1 MALAA
6 LFVSAGQAQGASESP
21 PQEEAASAPA
31 PQTRQAEREERVAA
45 RKAEREA
52 ARSARKAER
61 EAEKRA
67 AREREETKRAA
78 ARQRTGAKGVQ
89 NNSRPRSRGDVEFSC
104 TGVTWKFTNFPAG
117 SNTVAQVVRLY
128 VNESAGSPEETIT
141 IPGSFTF
148 SGPSGETTT
157 PFQAPAGVY
166 KVDAWAKWTEPKGS
180 FDILGKLACSP
191 KPAMAVEK
199 LQKIAVST
207 EPYTSAPVTG
217 LIGETVDYEIVV
229 KNTGNVPLTIT
240 SADIV
245 DPHCGAISGGPSP
258 QPLDMGKSTTFT
270 CTHVLTEAGS
280 YANTAE
286 VSGVPPAG
294 PPIGVTSNT
303 VVVEVPPPPDL
314 PQPGLSVEKLQEI
327 VGGTGT
333 YTTSPVTGQV
343 GQIVQYEIVVH
354 NTGNVSLQL
363 SSFSDPQCDPG
374 TVSGGPGGAALPVG
388 GSTTYTCTH
397 LLDAA
402 DQSAGSYSNTVT
414 VTGDPPAGEGAPVT
428 QGSNT
433 VVVEVPGS
441 STPGANTPGTNTPGT
456 STTGGGSSGVLS
468 SKFSEPSKSGVLA
481 FSSSVPKL
489 TGPQGCVR
497 HDFHVSIKSKGVA
510 SVTFSL
516 DKRKLRTLTA
526 KNARKG
532 LLTLEI
538 DPAKLKV
545 GPHKLVAK
553 ITMAATSTTKVT
565 VASRS
570 VTVLRCRA
578 AVLTPKFTG

>member
-6 LFVSAGQAQGASESP
+6 LFASAGQAQGASESA
-21 PQEEAASAPA
+21 PQEEATSAPV

-52 ARSARKAER
+52 ALAARRAER

-67 AREREETKRAA
+67 AREREEANRA
-78 ARQRTGAKGVQ
+78 ARQRTGSRGVQ
-89 NNSRPRSRGDVEFSC
+89 NNSRPRARGDVEFSC
-104 TGVTWKFTNFPAG
+104 TGVTWKFKNFPAG
-117 SNTVAQVVRLY
+117 SDTVAQVVRLY
-128 VNESAGSPEETIT
+128 VNESAGSPQETIT

-148 SGPSGETTT
+148 PGPSGETTT

-180 FDILGKLACSP
+180 FDILGKLACAP
-191 KPAMAVEK
+191 EPAMAVEK

-207 EPYTSAPVTG
+207 APYTSAPVTG

-229 KNTGNVPLTIT
+229 KNTGNIPLTIT
-240 SADIV
+240 SADVV

-270 CTHVLTEAGS
+270 CTHVLTESGS
-280 YANTAE
+280 YTNTAN
-286 VSGVPPAG
+286 VSGAPPAG
-294 PPIGVTSNT
+294 PPIGARTNT

-314 PQPGLSVEKLQEI
+314 PQPALSVEKLQEI

-343 GQIVQYEIVVH
+343 GQMVQYEIVVH
-354 NTGNVSLQL
+354 NTGNVSLEL

-374 TVSGGPGGAALPVG
+374 TVSGGPEGAALPVG
-388 GSTTYTCTH
+388 GSSTYTCTH

-441 STPGANTPGTNTPGT
+441 STPGANTPGT
-456 STTGGGSSGVLS
+456 STTGGASSGVLS
-468 SKFSEPSKSGVLA
+468 STFSEPSKSGVLA
-481 FSSSVPKL
+481 FSAAVPKL
-489 TGPQGCVR
+489 KGPQGCVR

-510 SVTFSL
+510 KVTFYL

-553 ITMAATSTTKVT
+553 ITMAASGSTKAR

>member
-52 ARSARKAER
+52 ARAARKAER

-78 ARQRTGAKGVQ
+78 ARQRTGSRGVQ

-128 VNESAGSPEETIT
+128 VNESAGSPDETIT

-148 SGPSGETTT
+148 TGPSGETTT

-191 KPAMAVEK
+191 EPAMAVEK

-240 SADIV
+240 SADVV
-245 DPHCGAISGGPSP
+245 DPQCGAISGGPSP

-270 CTHVLTEAGS
+270 CTHVLTESGS
-280 YANTAE
+280 YTNTAE

-294 PPIGVTSNT
+294 PPIGVTVQHGRGGSAAAAGPSAAGA
-303 VVVEVPPPPDL
+303 VGRKA
-314 PQPGLSVEKLQEI
+314 PGDRGRHGS
-327 VGGTGT
+327 

-354 NTGNVSLQL
+354 NTGNVSLEL

-388 GSTTYTCTH
+388 ASTTYTCTH
-397 LLDAA
+397 VLDARRPVRRLLLEHRHGHRRP
-402 DQSAGSYSNTVT
+402 SGRRGRAGH
-414 VTGDPPAGEGAPVT
+414 AGLEHG
-428 QGSNT
+428 
-433 VVVEVPGS
+433 
-441 STPGANTPGTNTPGT
+441 
-456 STTGGGSSGVLS
+456 GGGSARLLDPGHHHPGRHHPGDQHYRRRLLGRAVLDLQRTVEIGRAGVLL
-468 SKFSEPSKSGVLA
+468 ERPEA
-481 FSSSVPKL
+481 E
-489 TGPQGCVR
+489 GPAG
-497 HDFHVSIKSKGVA
+497 
-510 SVTFSL
+510 
-516 DKRKLRTLTA
+516 LRAPRLPRQHQVEGRGEA
-526 KNARKG
+526 
-532 LLTLEI
+532 
-538 DPAKLKV
+538 
-545 GPHKLVAK
+545 
-553 ITMAATSTTKVT
+553 
-565 VASRS
+565 
-570 VTVLRCRA
+570 
-578 AVLTPKFTG
+578 